1 MQISKIENNLSFEAR
16 IKINKPKIESKLLKS
31 TGISLV
37 SGGSSS
43 IMTGASSG
51 ADMIV
56 HNSNSAIPF
65 AQHSSSLFDKFF
77 EYGHKILNLFVNK
90 GYQHNGYD
98 ASFFSGTMSSTGTGT
113 YSQGMNTLIKGIEK
127 DYKSKIPT

>member
-1 MQISKIENNLSFEAR
+1 MQISKTENSSTFGAR
-16 IKINKPKIESKLLKS
+16 IKINKQKIESEFLQS
-31 TGISLV
+31 AGSSLV
-37 SGGSSS
+37 AGGSSS
-43 IMTGASSG
+43 IMTGTSSG

-56 HNSNSAIPF
+56 HNSNSVVPF
-65 AQHSSSLFDKFF
+65 AQHSSSLFDQFF

-98 ASFFSGTMSSTGTGT
+98 ASFFSGSMSSTGAGT
-113 YSQGMNTLIKGIEK
+113 YSQGMNTIIKGIEK

>member
-1 MQISKIENNLSFEAR
+1 MQISKIENNSTFGAR
-16 IKINKPKIESKLLKS
+16 IKINKQKIESEFLQS
-31 TGISLV
+31 AGSSLV
-37 SGGSSS
+37 AGGSSS
-43 IMTGASSG
+43 IMTGTSSG

-56 HNSNSAIPF
+56 HNSNSVVPF
-65 AQHSSSLFDKFF
+65 AQHSSSLFDQFF

>member
-16 IKINKPKIESKLLKS
+16 IKINKPKIEGKLLKS
-31 TGISLV
+31 AGISSV

-43 IMTGASSG
+43 TMTGVSSG

-56 HNSNSAIPF
+56 HNSNFAVSF
-65 AQHSSSLFDKFF
+65 AQHSSSLFDQFF
-77 EYGHKILNLFVNK
+77 EYGHKILNLLVNK

-98 ASFFSGTMSSTGTGT
+98 ASFFSGSMSSTGVGT
-113 YSQGMNTLIKGIEK
+113 YSQGMNTLIKGIQK